1 MVFILKKLYQQ
12 EYNKECNDWVELGDF
27 RPKVGEIIE
36 SANLYLRGKGKSK
49 WGKKSEK
56 NTEPNATESDPS
68 SSSNQGSLV
77 QGAVAVAS
85 KAAEPG

>member
-1 MVFILKKLYQQ
+1 M
-12 EYNKECNDWVELGDF
+12 GDF
-27 RPKVGEIIE
+27 RPKVGKIIE
-36 SANLYLRGKGKSK
+36 STNLYQRGKGKSK
-49 WGKKSEK
+49 GGRREREK